1 MIQAGVYT
9 ALVSP
14 FLEHSIDVDAL
25 HKLLERQVMAG
36 ITGVIVG
43 GSTGESVTCTKDE
56 LSVLLRTAKSYDL
69 CVIAGVSS
77 ASTKS
82 AVESACFAEDCGV
95 DALLVCTPYYNRPT
109 QEGLYE
115 HFLHVGNATA
125 LPFLL
130 YNVPSR
136 TATTLERETVVRI
149 YNAVSNCKGLKEA
162 TSDMLLFSR
171 LRKACGEDFLL
182 FSGDDAT
189 FLPSLSVGSN
199 GVISVASNVVP
210 DLMQKLF
217 MLWER
222 GAILDARKLHE
233 HLIPLFDALC
243 VVTNPMPVKAML
255 ASMGLCQNRVRL
267 PLKPYDGE
275 YTQLLSA
282 YL

>member
-1 MIQAGVYT
+1 MIQSGVYT

-14 FLEHSIDVDAL
+14 FLEQGIDVDAL
-25 HKLLERQVMAG
+25 HRLLERQVMAG

-56 LSVLLRTAKSYDL
+56 ISVLLHIAKSYDL

-115 HFLHVGNATA
+115 HFLHIGNATTV
-125 LPFLL
+125 PFLL

-136 TATTLERETVVRI
+136 TAITLELETVVRI
-149 YNAVSNCKGLKEA
+149 YNAVPTCKGLKEA
-162 TSDMLLFSR
+162 TSDMLMFSR
-171 LRKACGEDFLL
+171 LRKACGENFLL

-189 FLPSLSVGSN
+189 FFPSLSVGTN

-210 DLMQKLF
+210 DLMQELF
-217 MLWER
+217 VLWER
-222 GAILDARKLHE
+222 GAILEARKLHE
-233 HLIPLFDALC
+233 RLIPLFDALC

-267 PLKPYDGE
+267 PLKPYNGE
-275 YTQLLSA
+275 YAELLSE